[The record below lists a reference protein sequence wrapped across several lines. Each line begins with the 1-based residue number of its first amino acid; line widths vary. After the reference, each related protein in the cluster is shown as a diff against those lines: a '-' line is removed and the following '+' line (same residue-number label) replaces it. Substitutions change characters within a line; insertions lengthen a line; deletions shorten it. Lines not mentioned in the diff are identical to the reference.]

1 MAVTGVNNYSNIYTN
16 AYTGNIQKNN
26 AKETTEKQVVEQTED
41 VKTGTTRKTAAD
53 ELSYLSKKFDNYSFV
68 SANYS
73 PGMKYGKSTTT
84 NVAIF
89 PQFLTKMAN
98 DSDLEDEY
106 IKEIGNMKKLDE
118 QFAKQ
123 QADIGWRVEQGWAID
138 KDGNI
143 SSWAIGHKDSKVK
156 SFLQNMSEKAEE
168 ILQKQLEKAKDT
180 KEEKR
185 SIMQKKCI
193 ALREP
198 CVCQM
203 KSMPSSDLKE
213 YSVRLTAMQIL
224 IQKLQNLASLLIV
237 TELPHSLQS

>member
-16 AYTGNIQKNN
+16 AYTGNIRKNN

-84 NVAIF
+84 NVAIS

-106 IKEIGNMKKLDE
+106 INEIGNMKKLDE
-118 QFAKQ
+118 QFARG
-123 QADIGWRVEQGWAID
+123 QAARGWKVVTRGWAID
-138 KDGNI
+138 KDGEMSCWSI
-143 SSWAIGHKDSKVK
+143 TTKDSKAK

-168 ILQKQLEKAKDT
+168 IQQKQLEKAK
-180 KEEKR
+180 EEKKTQKNEK
-185 SIMQKKCI
+185 MQEEKEVFSMKKHKEVI
-193 ALREP
+193 NKHN
-198 CVCQM
+198 V
-203 KSMPSSDLKE
+203 DLK
-213 YSVRLTAMQIL
+213 V
-224 IQKLQNLASLLIV
+224 
-237 TELPHSLQS
+237 